1 MGLNHLLL
9 AALAAAPL
17 AAQELY
23 VQGPTNAIPALTQ
36 DLRALHLRD
45 VGASRVYALR
55 LPAGLRELN
64 LSANAL
70 IALPEGFVP
79 AGLRELN
86 LSANA
91 LIALP
96 EGFVPQG
103 VARLWLADNRLT
115 ALPKEASGW
124 ASLEYLNLDR
134 NLIATLPDLS
144 RTRLRWLRLN
154 NNRLTALPALPGTI
168 ERLYLADN
176 RLTAAPAKPAALRHL
191 ILAGNPIAAV
201 PDDLGAG
208 LEWLD
213 LSRTKVS
220 RLPADLT
227 PWRTLKVLNLAR
239 CPLSPAEKDRI
250 EAAFDTTRT
259 TLLF

>member
-45 VGASRVYALR
+45 VGANRVYALR
-55 LPAGLRELN
+55 L
-64 LSANAL
+64 
-70 IALPEGFVP
+70 P

-115 ALPKEASGW
+115 ALPKETSDW
-124 ASLEYLNLDR
+124 ANLEYLNLDR
-134 NLIATLPDLS
+134 NLIAALPDLS

-154 NNRLTALPALPGTI
+154 NNLLTALPALPGTI

-191 ILAGNPIAAV
+191 ILSGNPIAAV
-201 PDDLGAG
+201 PDDLGTG